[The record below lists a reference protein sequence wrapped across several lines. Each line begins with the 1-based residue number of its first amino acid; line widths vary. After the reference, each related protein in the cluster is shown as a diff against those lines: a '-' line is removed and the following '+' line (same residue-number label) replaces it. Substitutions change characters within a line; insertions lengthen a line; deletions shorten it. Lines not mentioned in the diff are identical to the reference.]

1 VLVIDSLRQRSV
13 SLSDMKTMSNIKAGS
28 VTDKDGRTL
37 TSRLNCSQLVEK
49 FHADV
54 RASGKIDLN
63 FTGNLRWFL
72 GVRYSY
78 GDDGSV
84 SCDQQHYIE
93 AMAKK
98 WLLEG
103 RDVSSS
109 DDVMKRIQPFK
120 LPLRCLRLAL

>member
-1 VLVIDSLRQRSV
+1 MHVAGVQCALFLYVDNTDIRS
-13 SLSDMKTMSNIKAGS
+13 
-28 VTDKDGRTL
+28 
-37 TSRLNCSQLVEK
+37 NCPQLVEK

-54 RASGKIDLN
+54 RANGKIDLN
-63 FTGNLRWFL
+63 FTGDLSWFL

-93 AMAKK
+93 EMVKK

-109 DDVMKRIQPFK
+109 EDFVKKIQPCK
-120 LPLRCLRLAL
+120 LPLLYIRMNE